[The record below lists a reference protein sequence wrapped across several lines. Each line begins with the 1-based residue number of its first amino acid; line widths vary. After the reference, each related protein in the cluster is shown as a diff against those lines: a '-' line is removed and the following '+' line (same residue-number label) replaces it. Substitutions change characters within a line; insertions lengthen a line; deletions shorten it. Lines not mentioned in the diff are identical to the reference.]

1 MTVNISKNRPRLTYG
16 LGTLIS
22 MQMRDRLD
30 FSSLGSIKARIF
42 KVVTTILKYVL
53 ITGVIYVAFSLLS
66 TLRLV
71 SLLSGIPQTVM
82 NVLFT
87 LMVTLSV
94 VAGTF
99 SVMNN
104 MYFTRDNALLLTL
117 PVNRT
122 MVFSSKL
129 IVFYLYELLRNSTFL
144 LPLLVAYGLINNIAV
159 VYYVWLVPAFL
170 LITALTVALAALL
183 SIPSMLIATFI
194 RQHRVVQYV
203 LITALIVGIVYALVS
218 VINALPEDIDLIGT
232 WGTTFWQIQDW
243 LKNFSYN
250 FQIFTWLL
258 IAIVGEQYGMA
269 TTLFGTTQ
277 MNVVLCIA
285 GAIVVILAITYVL
298 VRPLFFY
305 MASTPFEYKKSLIT
319 KAKKNKQ
326 HRPINSAFIKN
337 TKLLLRDTQG
347 LTSLI
352 YIVIGMPIAILLL
365 NTIYDAIDT
374 RLIGD
379 QMAMMFNVLV
389 ILLLAM
395 STNIDIAHVFSQ
407 EGASAYLNKTIPQP
421 YVSTLSTK
429 LVLNGVA
436 MSGSLAVA
444 VSIFVQSAGYSSA
457 VTVYMFLALE
467 CVYLSHLLMSAELD
481 IMNPQNQQYATT
493 GEHALNPN
501 DVRSSVYAYIMS
513 IFVAGGTFLLATDD
527 NSTVWV
533 KAFCVCLAFLALRVW
548 LYVNKVSIYY
558 KER

>member
-1 MTVNISKNRPRLTYG
+1 
-16 LGTLIS
+16 
-22 MQMRDRLD
+22 
-30 FSSLGSIKARIF
+30 
-42 KVVTTILKYVL
+42 
-53 ITGVIYVAFSLLS
+53 
-66 TLRLV
+66 
-71 SLLSGIPQTVM
+71 
-82 NVLFT
+82 
-87 LMVTLSV
+87 
-94 VAGTF
+94 
-99 SVMNN
+99 
-104 MYFTRDNALLLTL
+104 
-117 PVNRT
+117 
-122 MVFSSKL
+122 
-129 IVFYLYELLRNSTFL
+129 
-144 LPLLVAYGLINNIAV
+144 
-159 VYYVWLVPAFL
+159 
-170 LITALTVALAALL
+170 
-183 SIPSMLIATFI
+183 
-194 RQHRVVQYV
+194 
-203 LITALIVGIVYALVS
+203 
-218 VINALPEDIDLIGT
+218 
-232 WGTTFWQIQDW
+232 
-243 LKNFSYN
+243 
-250 FQIFTWLL
+250 
-258 IAIVGEQYGMA
+258 
-269 TTLFGTTQ
+269 
-277 MNVVLCIA
+277 
-285 GAIVVILAITYVL
+285 
-298 VRPLFFY
+298 

>member
-285 GAIVVILAITYVL
+285 GAIVVI
-298 VRPLFFY
+298 
-305 MASTPFEYKKSLIT
+305 
-319 KAKKNKQ
+319 
-326 HRPINSAFIKN
+326 
-337 TKLLLRDTQG
+337 
-347 LTSLI
+347 
-352 YIVIGMPIAILLL
+352 
-365 NTIYDAIDT
+365 
-374 RLIGD
+374 
-379 QMAMMFNVLV
+379 
-389 ILLLAM
+389 
-395 STNIDIAHVFSQ
+395 
-407 EGASAYLNKTIPQP
+407 
-421 YVSTLSTK
+421 
-429 LVLNGVA
+429 
-436 MSGSLAVA
+436 
-444 VSIFVQSAGYSSA
+444 
-457 VTVYMFLALE
+457 
-467 CVYLSHLLMSAELD
+467 
-481 IMNPQNQQYATT
+481 
-493 GEHALNPN
+493 
-501 DVRSSVYAYIMS
+501 
-513 IFVAGGTFLLATDD
+513 
-527 NSTVWV
+527 
-533 KAFCVCLAFLALRVW
+533 
-548 LYVNKVSIYY
+548 
-558 KER
+558 